1 MNKAKNAIEP
11 EDDEED
17 WQFWQGIVI
26 EGWKPKAEGQ
36 RTNTK
41 HQRKKSN
48 DLRLRIQTV
57 ILWGLTDF
65 LWKFM

>member
-26 EGWKPKAEGQ
+26 EGWKPKA
-36 RTNTK
+36 
-41 HQRKKSN
+41 
-48 DLRLRIQTV
+48 D
-57 ILWGLTDF
+57 WGLTDF